1 VPQELRGQKEHLTHI
16 HQHMLIWL
24 LQNIARIL
32 ITLKEV
38 KLKNNYIMPT
48 VKYKCPTSGKMKTK
62 SFPYSATG
70 KAQAASFANVTGG
83 SMKNNPGYGMEKKS
97 V

>member
-1 VPQELRGQKEHLTHI
+1 
-16 HQHMLIWL
+16 
-24 LQNIARIL
+24 
-32 ITLKEV
+32 
-38 KLKNNYIMPT
+38 MPT

-70 KAQAASFANVTGG
+70 KAQAASFAKVTGG

-97 V
+97 Y